1 MWKKQFKKKRLISLS
16 EKEKRV
22 EECLPPTRLLKFD
35 YQTCAIKSIFF
46 NVIITVL
53 CLQRVALKLCYLL
66 TCFVKCADPDICKI
80 HIFPMDTCTR
90 QAAWKIC
97 LKPAYFN
104 CEWEFCQFINL
115 LHVIKLLNYNVN
127 ESYRMLAKHSCMV
140 DLSVFYMAWFVC
152 RCYLH
157 WVY

>member
-1 MWKKQFKKKRLISLS
+1 MVVYGCPSLYCRLQTATSSATEASISKALKQLELHYGGCLKIVDVKKTILKKRLISLS

-104 CEWEFCQFINL
+104 CE
-115 LHVIKLLNYNVN
+115 
-127 ESYRMLAKHSCMV
+127 
-140 DLSVFYMAWFVC
+140 
-152 RCYLH
+152 
-157 WVY
+157 